1 MVLLSGH
8 NAWLAEQGVG
18 GGGFLSF
25 LDTLSEGVFDQEATL
40 LILGMQAFR
49 MALII
54 AAIVVS
60 VDTVKMVYQLVKRQ
74 ITPPVTITLPIN
86 SDK

>member
-1 MVLLSGH
+1 LIAGH

-18 GGGFLSF
+18 GLLSF
-25 LDTLSEGVFDQEATL
+25 LDTLSEVVFDQEATL

-74 ITPPVTITLPIN
+74 ITPPVTIALPIN